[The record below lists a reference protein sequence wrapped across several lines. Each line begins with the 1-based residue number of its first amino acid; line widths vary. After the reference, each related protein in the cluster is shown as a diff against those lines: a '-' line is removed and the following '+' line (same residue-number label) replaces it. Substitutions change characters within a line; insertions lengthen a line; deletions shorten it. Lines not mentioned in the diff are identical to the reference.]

1 MEKTALGKA
10 PKVLLNGYVLDDSG
24 IKSDKIEETI
34 MYEVMKITPT
44 IQRAVMEGRLKDRSN
59 VANWLMEQK
68 DVMPRLNGRVL
79 DAPTTKN
86 YLDLTASTPCK
97 ASTLTQ
103 FGTLAAPQKSQCIL
117 EWAKYLQKSEEDITA
132 ANTLWV
138 AGDAETA
145 EGRDLF
151 YSALKNLKHSKST
164 RMTFVMNPADE
175 TQACKPNSITNLIH
189 AAFRLLPRNQAK
201 QFVTK
206 LVKEENVKSFEESKL
221 NIEDLAVGGMNVER
235 FNKEKKQLNCDRI
248 KMEAKFAQDILKL
261 KPSER
266 AIVANGLIVGPLS
279 AEERFIETDFALLD
293 KMLEA
298 RGAAQVANH
307 VDKWEIEKNEEKA
320 SDMVLRSMALVGK
333 HAVSKK
339 RTWIDL
345 QGDGHS
351 VVKIFA
357 DDASKAIID
366 VVTVVDPL
374 STAAQK
380 VAPILEL
387 IGQTVNCDLRI
398 VMNPKGKLS
407 ELPLKRFYRYV
418 ASPQLQFDQTG
429 SVVASS
435 ARFSNLPSKQLLT
448 LSVHAPDA
456 WMIEAVH
463 AEYDLDN
470 IKMQQ
475 ANSDVLAVFSLEH
488 ILLEGHCFDELTGSP
503 PRGLQFVLGT
513 PSNPTQFDTIVM
525 ANLGYFQLKANPG
538 SWLLRLRE
546 GKSKEIYKISNHFN
560 SERTE
565 GEAIRVLI
573 DSFSGRTIRVRVV
586 KNEGMEERSL
596 LSDENEEGIWN
607 SISQTL
613 TREKPEKINVF
624 SLASG
629 HLYERFMRIMIL
641 SVMKK
646 AKSPVKF
653 WLLKNYLSPQFK
665 KTLPLMA
672 KEYGFEYALVEYKW
686 PRWLHQQK
694 EKHRVMW
701 GYKILFLDV
710 LFPLDVQ
717 KIIFVDADQVVR
729 ADLMELM
736 ELDLG
741 GAPYGYVPFCES
753 RKEMDGFRFWK
764 QGYWANH
771 LAGRRYHISA
781 LYVIDLHKFRQLA
794 AGDRLRGQY
803 QGLSSDPN
811 SLSNLD
817 QDLPNNMIHQ
827 VKIKSLPQEWLWCE
841 TWCDD
846 TSKSSAKTIDLCNNP
861 MTKEPKLDSAI
872 RIIPEWREYD
882 EEIKK
887 VIASQLS
894 SSEKK
899 QSQEQGHPE
908 L

>member
-34 MYEVMKITPT
+34 MYEVMKISPT

-68 DVMPRLNGRVL
+68 DVMPRLNARVL

-103 FGTLAAPQKSQCIL
+103 FGTLTAPQKSQCIL

-132 ANTLWV
+132 ASTLWV

-164 RMTFVMNPADE
+164 RVTFVMNPADE
-175 TQACKPNSITNLIH
+175 AQACKPNSITNLIH

-298 RGAAQVANH
+298 RGAAQVATH

-366 VVTVVDPL
+366 VATVVDPL

-456 WMIEAVH
+456 WMIEAVY

-475 ANSDVLAVFSLEH
+475 
-488 ILLEGHCFDELTGSP
+488 
-503 PRGLQFVLGT
+503 
-513 PSNPTQFDTIVM
+513 
-525 ANLGYFQLKANPG
+525 ANPG

-646 AKSPVKF
+646 TKSPVKF

-741 GAPYGYVPFCES
+741 GAPYGQAAIYFVNFKNSYVPFCES

-781 LYVIDLHKFRQLA
+781 LYVIDLHKFRQIA